1 MIIGVEVDRDCL
13 WLVYVDIDKNSKVVI
28 VMVYFKDLQNYKIFN
43 L

>member
-1 MIIGVEVDRDCL
+1 MIIGVEADRDSL

>member
-1 MIIGVEVDRDCL
+1 MIIGVEADRDGL

-28 VMVYFKDLQNYKIFN
+28 VMVYFKDLQNYKIFS